1 MVRKCRLLQI
11 SLISTLP
18 NLQETMVGKTG
29 FAESNFQMDSLNT
42 SKGFA
47 TTTELTKNFHKMIS
61 SHLDLRN
68 SSNM

>member
-11 SLISTLP
+11 SPISTLS
-18 NLQETMVGKTG
+18 NLHETMVGKTG

-47 TTTELTKNFHKMIS
+47 TTTELTKIS
-61 SHLDLRN
+61 QNDIFPFGSQKFK
-68 SSNM
+68 

>member
-1 MVRKCRLLQI
+1 MVRKCRLQI
-11 SLISTLP
+11 SPISTLS
-18 NLQETMVGKTG
+18 NLHETMVGKTG

-47 TTTELTKNFHKMIS
+47 TRELTKNFHKTIS